1 VHVRLPGERYQ
12 AQLVAA
18 RSAGPM
24 VEIRVDGTVVEAPAG
39 ASILAACDSVGIYVP
54 RLCAYP
60 GLSCCA
66 GSGLG
71 GSECGLCAVRLGDGD
86 VALACRTGA
95 ATGMEVTTRDDDLV
109 ALRLRRLAEILERHP
124 HVCLTC
130 PQREGC
136 ARDSCTFGYPAE
148 ARCCDELG
156 RCEIGK
162 LYAYVDA
169 RGASPGAVIEV
180 SREAVVEGRIRR
192 EPGLCVGC
200 GRCVVVCSHSS
211 EAGDAL
217 ELGPAGEARPKQD
230 TLRSSGCTFCGQCV
244 LVCPTGALTAP
255 GEAGAAWLAG
265 RRERSG
271 LAAPILPPEPW
282 SRIDSG
288 APASLPEVP
297 GVFQLLDE
305 RGNLLYVAGVA
316 DLRRGLALAL
326 RESVGA
332 SSVFFMAD
340 EDPLYTQRES
350 ECLTRYAQ
358 EHGHLPPGNDMGDD
372 LFDDLDD
379 DF

>member
-1 VHVRLPGERYQ
+1 
-12 AQLVAA
+12 
-18 RSAGPM
+18 M
-24 VEIRVDGTVVEAPAG
+24 VEIRVDGTVVQAPAG
-39 ASILAACDSVGIYVP
+39 SSILAACDSAGVYVP

-66 GSGLG
+66 GSGAG
-71 GSECGLCAVRLGDGD
+71 GSECGLCAVRLADGA
-86 VALACRTGA
+86 VGLACCTQV
-95 ATGMEVTTRDDDLV
+95 ATGMEVVTCDEELT

-136 ARDSCTFGYPAE
+136 ARDCCTFGYPPE

-162 LYAYVDA
+162 LCAYVDV
-169 RGASPGAVIEV
+169 RGALAGAVVEV
-180 SREAVVEGRIRR
+180 SREAVMEGRIRR
-192 EPGLCVGC
+192 EPGLCVAC
-200 GRCVVVCSHSS
+200 GRCVVICSHSP

-217 ELGPAGEARPKQD
+217 ELGPAGEARPKRD

-255 GEAGAAWLAG
+255 GGAGTAWLAG

-271 LAAPILPPEPW
+271 LAAPVLPPEPW
-282 SRIDSG
+282 LRIDSD
-288 APASLPEVP
+288 APASLPEGP
-297 GVFQLLDE
+297 GVFQLLDA
-305 RGNLLYVAGVA
+305 RGNVLYVAGVA
-316 DLRRGLALAL
+316 DFRRGLALAL
-326 RESVGA
+326 RESAGGSA
-332 SSVFFMAD
+332 AFFTAD

-350 ECLTRYAQ
+350 EYLTRYAQ
-358 EHGHLPPGNDMGDD
+358 EHGHLPSGNDMGDD
-372 LFDDLDD
+372 LFGDDVDD